1 MQRINYHKLHGK
13 SKEKRKS
20 KKFLIVFL
28 IIFTLGT
35 SIILIKKGNN
45 KDKKIKIGNNSS
57 SQEIVE
63 YILNISSYEAQIEV
77 EVKSNKN
84 SNKYKLKQKY
94 INSQNNEQEVLE
106 PSNIQGVKIIR
117 KNDKLKIEN
126 TQLSLTKIIENYQ
139 EITQNNLDLANFIE
153 NYKNNSNSKFK
164 EEENQIV
171 METTAKTGNNY
182 QKYEKLYVSKKD
194 GKPIKMEIKDTNQNT
209 IIYIKYN
216 EIDIKS
222 ENENLFLPCPIRNTE
237 PLLKKGYKFS
247 KDKIWRT
254 KLVTVYPAEYFC
266 PIDYV
271 TGEKYITNLT
281 KSIHHY
287 SASWHNKEEEKI
299 HKIQEKC
306 IKVLGIDRGK
316 KVSRILDF
324 PYRIKLKYKKLGL
337 IGTLR
342 FAQKKLKNN

>member
-20 KKFLIVFL
+20 KKILIIFL
-28 IIFTLGT
+28 IICTLGT

-45 KDKKIKIGNNSS
+45 KDKNIKIGNNSS

-63 YILNISSYEAQIEV
+63 YILNISSYEAQINV

-106 PSNIQGVKIIR
+106 PSNIQGVKII
-117 KNDKLKIEN
+117 KENNNLKIEN

-171 METTAKTGNNY
+171 IETTVKT
-182 QKYEKLYVSKKD
+182 K
-194 GKPIKMEIKDTNQNT
+194 
-209 IIYIKYN
+209 
-216 EIDIKS
+216 
-222 ENENLFLPCPIRNTE
+222 
-237 PLLKKGYKFS
+237 
-247 KDKIWRT
+247 
-254 KLVTVYPAEYFC
+254 
-266 PIDYV
+266 
-271 TGEKYITNLT
+271 
-281 KSIHHY
+281 
-287 SASWHNKEEEKI
+287 NK
-299 HKIQEKC
+299 
-306 IKVLGIDRGK
+306 
-316 KVSRILDF
+316 
-324 PYRIKLKYKKLGL
+324 
-337 IGTLR
+337 
-342 FAQKKLKNN
+342 